1 MAKYLKHYPLTFS
14 KDNSLLELSTQL
26 FLPYRLHIMN
36 ILYKEKEINFVTLR
50 NRLNI
55 SDGSLFS
62 HIKYLENE
70 SLVSVKKEFRD
81 RKPITLYSIT
91 EKGRDEFTKL
101 RERLFEVLK

>member
-1 MAKYLKHYPLTFS
+1 MAKYLKHYPLHFN
-14 KDNSLLELSTQL
+14 KDNILLESLTQL

-36 ILYKEKEINFVTLR
+36 ILLKEKEINFVTLR

-62 HIKYLENE
+62 HTKFLEKEN
-70 SLVSVKKEFRD
+70 LISVRKEFRD
-81 RKPITLYSIT
+81 RKPHTIYSIT
-91 EKGRDEFTKL
+91 EKGKEEFTKL